1 MITMIKDKGL
11 MIKEL
16 IENCKLK
23 IVNCQKGYTLV
34 ELLAVLI
41 ILVSVGVV
49 ITAILVTSLRGGNK
63 SNTTN
68 DVRQN
73 GNHILSQMSKM
84 IAYSKSFD
92 GVSIDGT
99 QNSYV
104 KDCTAAQMSPTA
116 YKYIKIT
123 SFDSGITTFSC
134 TGATIAS
141 NGADLIDTNTL
152 SVSSCNFYC
161 SQTNNISPV
170 SINVTFT
177 LSKKNSGFFV
187 ESQTTIPFDTT
198 ITPRNN

>member
-1 MITMIKDKGL
+1 M
-11 MIKEL
+11 
-16 IENCKLK
+16 KLNNFYNK
-23 IVNCQKGYTLV
+23 RLQVKNNFISILSKSDAGYTLV

-73 GNHILSQMSKM
+73 GNYIISQMSKM

-92 GVSIDGT
+92 GVSITGATD
-99 QNSYV
+99 SYV
-104 KDCTAAQMSPTA
+104 KDCTAVNSPPGTA
-116 YKYIKIT
+116 YKYIKTT
-123 SFDSGITTFSC
+123 SFDGGTTVFSC
-134 TGATIAS
+134 TGDTIAS
-141 NGADLIDTNTL
+141 NGANLIDINTL

-161 SQTNNISPV
+161 IQENKISPV

-177 LSKKNSGFFV
+177 LSKKNPGFFA
-187 ESQTTIPFDTT
+187 ENQTIIPFDTT
-198 ITPRNN
+198 ITPRNY

>member
-1 MITMIKDKGL
+1 

-16 IENCKLK
+16 IINYKLK
-23 IVNCQKGYTLV
+23 IKNSQKGYTLV

-73 GNHILSQMSKM
+73 GNYIISQMSKM

-92 GVSIDGT
+92 GVSVTGASD
-99 QNSYV
+99 SYV
-104 KDCTAAQMSPTA
+104 KDCTAVIVPATA
-116 YKYIKIT
+116 YKYIKTT
-123 SFDSGITTFSC
+123 SFDGGTTIFSC
-134 TGATIAS
+134 SGETIAS
-141 NGADLIDTNTL
+141 NGANLIDINTL

-161 SQTNNISPV
+161 SQANKISPV

-177 LSKKNSGFFV
+177 LSKKNSGFFA
-187 ESQTTIPFDTT
+187 ENQTIIPFDTT
-198 ITPRNN
+198 ITPRNF